1 MHLDGTHTLN
11 ASAETIWAL
20 LMDHEVLARV
30 TPSITRLEPQGDDHY
45 IAVAE
50 VKIGPVEGSFKGNM
64 SVADKKEQEQ
74 FTLRMQ
80 QNSQM
85 GNVNAEGQLI
95 LNKVSEEQTEIVFSG
110 DAKLSGTLARMG
122 QRLIG
127 SVANML
133 IKQFFKNLE
142 KEIQK

>member
-1 MHLDGTHTLN
+1 
-11 ASAETIWAL
+11 
-20 LMDHEVLARV
+20 
-30 TPSITRLEPQGDDHY
+30 
-45 IAVAE
+45 
-50 VKIGPVEGSFKGNM
+50 
-64 SVADKKEQEQ
+64 
-74 FTLRMQ
+74 
-80 QNSQM
+80 
-85 GNVNAEGQLI
+85 